1 MLDLDNVKEEEFSV
15 TLFFYDF
22 SKHTEVTNAFEQ
34 NEEIVEKLFRKLGQI
49 LSHRN
54 QPEIISNVLKIL
66 CQLCATL
73 SKWFINFIRNETKI
87 EILRELFKGLTKIFI
102 LICVDF

>member
-66 CQLCATL
+66 CQLYATL